1 MDEVL
6 ALAERLNGSSV
17 DHQEALLTVMK
28 KKMEE
33 ELANISNQSKNS
45 DLQKQC
51 EALEAQ
57 KNLKIAELEKTRRET
72 AQLAIFEQR
81 TKRFVELNERKN
93 SLEKKVAK
101 MESDLNEI
109 MTAIENDTCGENKF
123 VNNRKINRLT
133 QEFKIVKSELKIIE
147 EQLLS
152 T

>member
-1 MDEVL
+1 
-6 ALAERLNGSSV
+6 
-17 DHQEALLTVMK
+17 
-28 KKMEE
+28 
-33 ELANISNQSKNS
+33 
-45 DLQKQC
+45 
-51 EALEAQ
+51 
-57 KNLKIAELEKTRRET
+57 
-72 AQLAIFEQR
+72 
-81 TKRFVELNERKN
+81 
-93 SLEKKVAK
+93 